1 MFGLLGRRL
10 GVLDESVLHFRVLPH
25 DIDFNLH
32 LNDGRYVSFMGLG
45 RADLLARMRVLPQAL
60 RRRWAPVIGG
70 VIVRYRRE
78 IRTFER
84 FTLRSRIIGWDEKW
98 FYIQHVLEA
107 GGRMRARAYVR
118 GVLRAATGAVP
129 TADVLALVGWKEASP
144 EFGLQRLAAAFDALN
159 DPE

>member
-1 MFGLLGRRL
+1 MVVSGLLSRRG
-10 GVLDESVLHFRVLPH
+10 GVLEESVLHFRVLPN

-45 RADLLARMRVLPQAL
+45 RAHLLTRTGVLRKAL
-60 RRRWAPVIGG
+60 ARRWAPVVGG

-98 FYIQHVLEA
+98 IYVEHRLEVR
-107 GGRMRARAYVR
+107 GSLRAIAYAR
-118 GVLRAATGAVP
+118 GVLRSREGAVP
-129 TADVLALVGWKEASP
+129 TAVVMRLAGLEAASP
-144 EFGLQRLAAAFDALN
+144 EL
-159 DPE
+159 PELVHDWPELPA